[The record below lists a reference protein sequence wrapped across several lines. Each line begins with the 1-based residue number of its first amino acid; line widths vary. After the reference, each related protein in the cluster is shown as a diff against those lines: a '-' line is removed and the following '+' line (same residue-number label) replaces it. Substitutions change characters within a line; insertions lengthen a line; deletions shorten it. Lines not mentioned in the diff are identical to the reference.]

1 MEIWYRKGG
10 THGVGELELISSDA
24 KLVDMLAQ
32 MPCLDGADNYA
43 EVQHNVQVEDE
54 IEGPTFEALGEVSSD
69 GEYTL
74 DFDTQSE
81 GDVDDMKG
89 DNEGT
94 SKVRRKKIMPWFKQY
109 RKKVYLKNPK
119 LRLGMQ
125 FENRQINQDVQTFAI
140 KKLSLEHTC
149 GRVDKLKFANPKW
162 ICDKFSSKIK
172 RNTYWNMKAFQ
183 GEVLSSY
190 HVRVPKTQVYRA
202 KRLAKAQIEENYIQ
216 QPVIGVDACYLK
228 GPYPGQILTTTGVNS
243 SNGLFLIAYVVAN
256 CIATRATTIP
266 CWEAEMEKMKEEDFE
281 AWKLL
286 VQRPPKNWT
295 RSHFHLK
302 MANQRV
308 ACRKWKHPVGPR
320 IFKIIEKNKMGVS
333 QCIPRLAGEKMYQG
347 GLPPIRPSFHN
358 GQPGRPK
365 RVRTKEPGE
374 VQVPAL
380 NPPNPLPLGYTAPP
394 VKLRRLFIKL
404 DVEHVEKNAT
414 IEEDVEDRARETGKG
429 IGRGKGAWNQA
440 ARVSSLQ
447 PMVSGINQGRANLP
461 MTYSQQ
467 VPLQPPSSSLTQ
479 ETTPCRGRFKHS
491 VKI

>member
-1 MEIWYRKGG
+1 
-10 THGVGELELISSDA
+10 
-24 KLVDMLAQ
+24 
-32 MPCLDGADNYA
+32 
-43 EVQHNVQVEDE
+43 
-54 IEGPTFEALGEVSSD
+54 
-69 GEYTL
+69 
-74 DFDTQSE
+74 
-81 GDVDDMKG
+81 
-89 DNEGT
+89 
-94 SKVRRKKIMPWFKQY
+94 
-109 RKKVYLKNPK
+109 
-119 LRLGMQ
+119 
-125 FENRQINQDVQTFAI
+125 
-140 KKLSLEHTC
+140 
-149 GRVDKLKFANPKW
+149 
-162 ICDKFSSKIK
+162 
-172 RNTYWNMKAFQ
+172 
-183 GEVLSSY
+183 
-190 HVRVPKTQVYRA
+190 
-202 KRLAKAQIEENYIQ
+202 
-216 QPVIGVDACYLK
+216 
-228 GPYPGQILTTTGVNS
+228 
-243 SNGLFLIAYVVAN
+243 
-256 CIATRATTIP
+256 
-266 CWEAEMEKMKEEDFE
+266 MEKMKEEDFE
-281 AWKLL
+281 AWKWL

-347 GLPPIRPSFHN
+347 GLPPIRPSFHS

-414 IEEDVEDRARETGKG
+414 IEEDLCLYVVQAEAAQNGNACQNRIEAVDNGNAGQNYIAPPQTNATPAQTNTALAQTNVTPTQTYIASAQIQVNRARETGKG
-429 IGRGKGAWNQA
+429 RGRGKGAWNQA

-467 VPLQPPSSSLTQ
+467 VPLQPPSSSFTQ
-479 ETTPCRGRFKHS
+479 ETTPCRGIFKHS